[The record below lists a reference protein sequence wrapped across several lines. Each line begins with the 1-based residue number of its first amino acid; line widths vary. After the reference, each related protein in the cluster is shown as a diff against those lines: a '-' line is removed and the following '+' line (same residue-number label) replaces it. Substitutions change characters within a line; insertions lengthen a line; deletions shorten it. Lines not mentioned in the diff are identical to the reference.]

1 MKVRSFVIVLF
12 VLAIGFTV
20 GACSDSP
27 NSATTVSSVAVTGT
41 VPAVG
46 STAQFAATAT
56 MLNGTTQDV
65 SSTATWTSSN
75 TAIATVSSSGLVT
88 AVADGTATITATYSG
103 IVGNDA
109 ITVQ

>member
-27 NSATTVSSVAVTGT
+27 NSATTVSSVAVTGA

-46 STAQFAATAT
+46 STSQFAATAT

-65 SSTATWTSSN
+65 SSTASWTSSN

-88 AVADGTATITATYSG
+88 SVATGTATITATYSG